1 MRQKFFLICLVL
13 TLTACAPAA
22 VKNNTSAV
30 VESTAIPSAT
40 NAPAAEVAPS
50 APTPPQVPAV
60 AEVSFSKDIWPVLEK
75 FASAAH
81 GGTGGVF
88 IENYQ
93 DVMKYIVP
101 GNPEKSQLYNELTG
115 NGYKQMPPGNPLP
128 TATIQL
134 FYDWI
139 KQGAKNN

>member
-1 MRQKFFLICLVL
+1 MRQKFLLICLIL
-13 TLTACAPAA
+13 ILSACAPTA
-22 VKNNTSAV
+22 VKNTTPAV
-30 VESTAIPSAT
+30 VESTSFSSAT
-40 NAPAAEVAPS
+40 NTPVAKVAPS
-50 APTPPQVPAV
+50 ATTPPQPSAV

-75 FASAAH
+75 FATAAH

-128 TATIQL
+128 PATIQL